1 MLGVEHVFV
10 VFPAPSS
17 TSTHPKFIL
26 GAVWKQALKGKWHLK
41 SRNPGSYHPKLKL
54 QVFEKKQ
61 QKENGMRKE
70 ILHDLTIQSSV
81 LQVFEKKAAKGKGD
95 EKSIEK

>member
-1 MLGVEHVFV
+1 M
-10 VFPAPSS
+10 
-17 TSTHPKFIL
+17 
-26 GAVWKQALKGKWHLK
+26 
-41 SRNPGSYHPKLKL
+41 KL

-70 ILHDLTIQSSV
+70 GVHDLTIQSSV
-81 LQVFEKKAAKGKGD
+81 FQVFEKKAVKGKGD